1 MELKD
6 AIDLLHHADKGIT
19 GSGHWL
25 ELGAGRE
32 LFTQALA
39 HCLSPGSL
47 ITAVDTDKNGLAAIP
62 DTIGEVAVEKIA
74 GDFSE
79 ILFPAKQLDGLL
91 MANSLHYIA
100 DHHRF
105 LRSMQPALKKQAA
118 ICLVEYDTTQANR
131 WVPYPLSGSAAE
143 QLLRGLGWVQ
153 IQFVQRKP
161 SIFQHADIYSVLA
174 TAG

>member
-25 ELGAGRE
+25 ELGAGRG
-32 LFTQALA
+32 LFTRALA

-47 ITAVDTDKNGLAAIP
+47 ITAIDKDKNTLAAIP
-62 DTIGEVAVEKIA
+62 DTISEIAIEKIA
-74 GDFSE
+74 SDFSE

-105 LRSMQPALKKQAA
+105 LESIQPALKKQAA
-118 ICLVEYDTTQANR
+118 ICLVEYDTAQANR
-131 WVPYPLSGSAAE
+131 WVPYPLSGNAAE
-143 QLLRGLGWVQ
+143 KLLRGLGWAQ
-153 IQFVQRKP
+153 IQFIQRKP
-161 SIFQHADIYSVLA
+161 SIFQSTDIYSILA
-174 TAG
+174 TTG